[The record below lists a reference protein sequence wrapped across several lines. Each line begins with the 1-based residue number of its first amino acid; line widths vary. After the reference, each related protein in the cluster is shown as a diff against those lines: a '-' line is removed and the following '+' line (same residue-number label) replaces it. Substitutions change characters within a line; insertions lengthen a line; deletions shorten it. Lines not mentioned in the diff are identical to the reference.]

1 MLKSEAITGR
11 IMTEIT
17 EKVKDIM
24 SEAIAHYREIDFQ
37 QIEETVTELKER
49 FSKLLTDGVLEAIG
63 NGRQGTTIDCDC
75 GGVYNYVSERRWL
88 LTSLNGRIEIYRA
101 YYYCDKCKSSKFP
114 LDEQLCLEGKHQSI
128 GVRKQ
133 MALEG
138 MREPFCEASKLLEE
152 ESDITVSS
160 KEIQLESEEI
170 GREVSMQVEREVE
183 ALWSEKKEIKPES
196 FPERLYISADG
207 TGVRTQGGNKEVK
220 IGSVYETPPTHGAIA
235 NDIQYT
241 GGFAEAEE
249 FGKRLYVLA
258 AKRGYEKAK
267 ESVFLGD
274 GAKWIWNIAKYH
286 FPNAVQILDWYHAEE
301 RIWDVGKAV
310 YGEGTKATSEWVKEQ
325 LGYLSRGDAESV
337 IISLMYLISPKPA
350 TKAPEALKKI
360 NDNITY
366 FESNQGRMRYD
377 EYKAKGYHIG
387 SGTAE
392 SACKHVVGQRLKQA
406 GMTWSIKGAEA
417 ILQLRILWK
426 NNEWNRFWQNRKK
439 TVKVAA

>member
-11 IMTEIT
+11 IMSEIT
-17 EKVKDIM
+17 SEVKDFM
-24 SEAIAHYREIDFQ
+24 SEAISRYREIDFQ
-37 QIEETVTELKER
+37 QIEETVVELKER
-49 FSKLLTDGVLEAIG
+49 FSKLVTEGVLEAIG
-63 NGRQGTTIDCDC
+63 NGRQGSIMNCEC
-75 GGVYNYVSERRWL
+75 GGVLEYVSERRWF

-101 YYYCDKCKSSKFP
+101 YYYCEKCKRSKFP

-138 MREPFCEASKLLEE
+138 MREPFYEASKLLEE
-152 ESDITVSS
+152 ESGICVSS

-170 GREVSMQVEREVE
+170 GNEVSIQVEKEVE
-183 ALWSEKKEIKPES
+183 SLWAEKKEIKPES

-207 TGVRTQGGNKEVK
+207 TGVRTELGNKEVK
-220 IGSVYETPPTHGAIA
+220 IGSVYETPPASGAIA
-235 NDIQYT
+235 NAIQYT

-274 GAKWIWNIAKYH
+274 GAKWIWNIARYH

-310 YGEGTKATSEWVKEQ
+310 YGEGTKATSGWVKEQ
-325 LGYLSRGDAESV
+325 LGYLSKGDAESV
-337 IISLMYLISPKPA
+337 IISLMYLISPKPV
-350 TKAPEALKKI
+350 TKNPEALKEI

-366 FESNQGRMRYD
+366 FENNQGRMHYD

-392 SACKHVVGQRLKQA
+392 SACKHVVSQRLKQA
-406 GMTWSIKGAEA
+406 GMTWSIKGAES

-439 TVKVAA
+439 AVKMAA